1 MTNLGPKT
9 FLLILEPCVLL
20 FFQKSETMEK
30 LLYLGSKSSPQPFK
44 RAEVE
49 PLKQVELKTSK
60 LF

>member
-1 MTNLGPKT
+1 M